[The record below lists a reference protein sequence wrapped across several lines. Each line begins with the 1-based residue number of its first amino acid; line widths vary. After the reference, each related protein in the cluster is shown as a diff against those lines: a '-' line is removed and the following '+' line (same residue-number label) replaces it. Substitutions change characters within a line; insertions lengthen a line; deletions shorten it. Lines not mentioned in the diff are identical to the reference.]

1 MKILE
6 LEYDNCKVKSF
17 ENEIAINLFTGAAN
31 SYGGQFEYL
40 PVNTILYE
48 LLKSKYPQNAYMF
61 KWDNGMDMTADE
73 WVWCVKEIMMKIN

>member
-48 LLKSKYPQNAYMF
+48 LLK
-61 KWDNGMDMTADE
+61 
-73 WVWCVKEIMMKIN
+73 V